1 MCTNQPTATTIS
13 PLKPIVR
20 SPHLGQRWYS
30 HHTNKTGEGTNP
42 AEYPPA
48 KMCKKEHRKR
58 SASGTGGSS
67 KCLHVQPHQRVF
79 TYVVHIVRP
88 KPPNTQHAVCGDRV
102 LLIGNHKVP
111 TRTFCQPP
119 LGWQTDPRREHHHGS
134 AACATPCQVEQSST
148 GGAWRTLYQSS
159 NNTTKG
165 NRVRSR

>member
-111 TRTFCQPP
+111 HTHVLSTSAWMANGSKAGAPP
-119 LGWQTDPRREHHHGS
+119 WQRCMCNS
-134 AACATPCQVEQSST
+134 MSSR
-148 GGAWRTLYQSS
+148 A
-159 NNTTKG
+159 K
-165 NRVRSR
+165 